1 MMTRAFSM
9 RALLAALA
17 GLPGVLALPFLAP
30 LPPGIPPLL
39 AMVNPALLM
48 CLMAVAGAWAAPRLG
63 LAFLSQR
70 GEWLALWAAAGLL
83 AGLGVALLDAALAP
97 FWAGPGMA
105 TLRDDRG
112 VAAVILG
119 ILYGGMTE
127 EVIFRWGLLSLLAL
141 GLGRVLPRGV
151 ALGMAAGVAALAFA
165 LAHLPAVAMM
175 AEGVVTPALILRTVL
190 WNGLLGLIY
199 GAAFLRGG
207 LVAAMLAHGAT
218 HPGFALAAL

>member
-1 MMTRAFSM
+1 MMTRSFPM

-30 LPPGIPPLL
+30 LPPGIPPVL
-39 AMVNPALLM
+39 AMVNPAVLL
-48 CLMAVAGAWAAPRLG
+48 CLMAVAGAWAVPKLG
-63 LAFLSQR
+63 LAFLSQGR
-70 GEWLALWAAAGLL
+70 AGLALWATAGLV
-83 AGLGVALLDAALAP
+83 AGLVVALLDAALAP
-97 FWAGPGMA
+97 FWAGPGME

-112 VAAVILG
+112 MGAVILG
-119 ILYGGMTE
+119 VLYGGLTE

-141 GLGRVLPRGV
+141 GLSRVLPRGV
-151 ALGMAAGVAALAFA
+151 ARAMAAGLAALAFA

-175 AEGVVTPALILRTVL
+175 AEGVTPALILRTVG

-207 LVAAMLAHGAT
+207 LGAAMLAHGAT
-218 HPGFALAAL
+218 HLGFALAAL